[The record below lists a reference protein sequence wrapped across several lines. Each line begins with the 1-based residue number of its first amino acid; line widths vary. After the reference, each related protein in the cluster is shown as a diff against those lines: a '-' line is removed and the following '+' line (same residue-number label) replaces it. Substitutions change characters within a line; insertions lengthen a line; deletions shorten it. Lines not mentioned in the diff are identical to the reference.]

1 MTMYH
6 SRAKIIIMRTNPFR
20 CYRWPKYVGADL
32 MAKVW
37 LTVIIQIKQMGD
49 ALGMIW
55 LQVVS
60 SEKCYFG
67 VGVILSQSY
76 CYGYHDYDC
85 NIYFK
90 LLFY

>member
-1 MTMYH
+1 
-6 SRAKIIIMRTNPFR
+6 MRTNPSR
-20 CYRWPKYVGADL
+20 CYRWPNYVCADF

-37 LTVIIQIKQMGD
+37 LTVIIQIEKMGD

-67 VGVILSQSY
+67 GRGKFESVV
-76 CYGYHDYDC
+76 
-85 NIYFK
+85 
-90 LLFY
+90 LLWLP